1 MRTVARTNTYIYIH
15 TVGWRWCGF
24 CYLCVGAWG
33 WWWWWWW
40 WNSGACRF
48 ACTGCETVVLCAFL
62 PARTLAGGSSCLT
75 RNPVTGDGVD
85 VTPVRRSARRCRGNV
100 YPLFFCFFS
109 ILYSPPPLPPP
120 FFLLL
125 FKTIDMSDRVFHPL
139 SSFTYKYHIYIYIYF
154 VIAFTR
160 PQIGSFHS
168 HVLEKP
174 RDIVWEVSRD

>member
-1 MRTVARTNTYIYIH
+1 MIVVSRIGPCEQSRPLTYIH
-15 TVGWRWCGF
+15 VGWRWCGF

-109 ILYSPPPLPPP
+109 ILLSSFSLS
-120 FFLLL
+120 FFLL
-125 FKTIDMSDRVFHPL
+125 KTINNVFRP
-139 SSFTYKYHIYIYIYF
+139 FTSTFKHKFYY
-154 VIAFTR
+154 
-160 PQIGSFHS
+160 FHS
-168 HVLEKP
+168 HEIICSILFLEKL
-174 RDIVWEVSRD
+174 RDTRETPFD